1 MNVSRGP
8 GELCGSVLGRYLATA
23 VFFIY
28 LCLSCRQWLG
38 LHADV
43 WLLAQWLLL
52 LCRTASPM
60 FHPNWNFIRTSHTR
74 RARSGRDYYH
84 ICARCHCVDSFDI
97 LYFVVAWGIII
108 ALIYYFRENIILFLL
123 GASLLVIGILLF
135 LIVGVLYTIP
145 LGCINEKVKN
155 EKKKCIF
162 LIIGCCTKT
171 DILKTY
177 AKCILFNHRLI
188 Y

>member
-1 MNVSRGP
+1 MKK
-8 GELCGSVLGRYLATA
+8 
-23 VFFIY
+23 I
-28 LCLSCRQWLG
+28 
-38 LHADV
+38 
-43 WLLAQWLLL
+43 
-52 LCRTASPM
+52 
-60 FHPNWNFIRTSHTR
+60 
-74 RARSGRDYYH
+74 
-84 ICARCHCVDSFDI
+84 FDI

-162 LIIGCCTKT
+162 LIIWWLSIYLPLFLLSKSINEFDFQETFIPEL
-171 DILKTY
+171 ILAYYIMTF
-177 AKCILFNHRLI
+177 LLSFI
-188 Y
+188 YIPKFINAFKKNDDLS

>member
-1 MNVSRGP
+1 MKK
-8 GELCGSVLGRYLATA
+8 
-23 VFFIY
+23 I
-28 LCLSCRQWLG
+28 
-38 LHADV
+38 
-43 WLLAQWLLL
+43 
-52 LCRTASPM
+52 
-60 FHPNWNFIRTSHTR
+60 
-74 RARSGRDYYH
+74 
-84 ICARCHCVDSFDI
+84 FDI

-162 LIIGCCTKT
+162 LIIWWLSIYLPLFLLSKSINEFDFQETFIPEL
-171 DILKTY
+171 ILAYYIMTF
-177 AKCILFNHRLI
+177 LLSFI
-188 Y
+188 YIPKFINAFKKK

>member
-1 MNVSRGP
+1 MKK
-8 GELCGSVLGRYLATA
+8 
-23 VFFIY
+23 I
-28 LCLSCRQWLG
+28 
-38 LHADV
+38 
-43 WLLAQWLLL
+43 
-52 LCRTASPM
+52 
-60 FHPNWNFIRTSHTR
+60 
-74 RARSGRDYYH
+74 
-84 ICARCHCVDSFDI
+84 FDI

-162 LIIGCCTKT
+162 LIIWWLS
-171 DILKTY
+171 IYLP
-177 AKCILFNHRLI
+177 LFLLSKSINEFDFQETFIPELILI
-188 Y
+188 YYIMTFLLSFIYIPKFINAFKKK